1 MNKIINKPHLL
12 FFGLVPLF
20 ILISFLRSDA
30 NFDINIHD
38 TYFVIRIPDLCYVS
52 AAFFLLIGLNYY
64 LLYWAKKLHRKALT
78 SMHIIFQLI
87 SLLFYIYSMFAIP
100 GSTNVE
106 NEFPSSIDENGL
118 FAVSFILFL
127 IATVIHFVNFFLSLI
142 AKRE

>member
-1 MNKIINKPHLL
+1 MNKIINRPHLL

-20 ILISFLRSDA
+20 ILISFLRSNA

-38 TYFVIRIPDLCYVS
+38 TYFVIGIPYLCYIS
-52 AAFFLLIGLNYY
+52 AAFFLLIGINYY
-64 LLYWAKKLHRKALT
+64 LLYWSKKPHRRALT

-100 GSTNVE
+100 GSKNLK
-106 NEFPSSIDENGL
+106 NEYPSSIDENGL

-127 IATVIHFVNFFLSLI
+127 IATIIHFINFFLSLI